1 MTAKYF
7 AILTNYGAAQLAN
20 AVALGTQMNITAMGA
35 GDGGGTLPVPD
46 PAQTTLIREN
56 RRAAVNQ
63 VSVDDKNPNI
73 IIAEQVIPENEGGWW
88 IREIGL
94 YDDNGGLIAIGN
106 VPETYKPNLQEGSGR
121 TQVLQMA
128 LIVSSTQAVTLKV
141 DPSVVLATR
150 EYVTKSIDAAIQA
163 SEAKSAKIY
172 ATKTELSSGL
182 SGKQPTGD
190 YATRTELN
198 NGLSGKQPTGDYAT
212 KTEVNSKLDK
222 NAVVQ
227 TTGTSTTS
235 VISQDGATKA
245 FAGGQRFHTS
255 PESVEMIT
263 PNGSII
269 IELTNNGYV
278 NIINKNTGVLAEIPP
293 GGLEQSAGSHPK
305 RMMSQKGI
313 TDLAKSVE
321 TPIGMFA
328 TFPHRATQLPTKW
341 YSTNGD
347 RFSVS
352 SPQGL
357 ALKSLPAELKSDWG
371 ITESGG
377 MINVPNIKQS
387 DGRTPF
393 LRPVNGTERQV
404 GSVDGDKMRRMQ
416 GEYTNSSWRD
426 HGGGSGGAS
435 GVFSVRYSAGTSGSA
450 GSNQGTTLI
459 FDSEK
464 VVPTGSEFKPLD
476 IGVTL
481 AIYLGV

>member
-1 MTAKYF
+1 M
-7 AILTNYGAAQLAN
+7 
-20 AVALGTQMNITAMGA
+20 
-35 GDGGGTLPVPD
+35 
-46 PAQTTLIREN
+46 
-56 RRAAVNQ
+56 
-63 VSVDDKNPNI
+63 KNPKLIVKPFAKNG
-73 IIAEQVIPENEGGWW
+73 QKNVIPENYETSMESNQATWDQGFSQ
-88 IREIGL
+88 ITML
-94 YDDNGGLIAIGN
+94 PVAAGGLPPKGQDFNGIFNQISENIVYLSQGGRFKFSAEYAEAIGGY
-106 VPETYKPNLQEGSGR
+106 PKGAILQSDDEKKEYLS
-121 TQVLQMA
+121 
-128 LIVSSTQAVTLKV
+128 LIDNNKV
-141 DPSVVLATR
+141 DFNTATDISASWKLVNTDDLLAQ
-150 EYVTKSIDAAIQA
+150 IA
-163 SEAKSAKIY
+163 S
-172 ATKTELSSGL
+172 
-182 SGKQPTGD
+182 KQPKG
-190 YATRTELN
+190 E
-198 NGLSGKQPTGDYAT
+198 YAT

-227 TTGTSTTS
+227 TTGTSTTT

-245 FAGGQRFHTS
+245 FADGKRFHTS

-278 NIINKNTGVLAEIPP
+278 NIINKSTGLLAEIPP
-293 GGLEQSAGSHPK
+293 TGLEQQSGVHPK
-305 RMMSQKGI
+305 RMMSQKGV

-416 GEYTNSSWRD
+416 GEYKNSSWRD